1 MLPAAGLRRWSPP
14 FRLFGPI
21 RRGGGAVGVGAIRI
35 GLLGNGN
42 VARAPATGWAA
53 TGHDVVMGSHR
64 PKDGEDPGP
73 AVVGLSEAT
82 RALTGCAPHSK

>member
-1 MLPAAGLRRWSPP
+1 MLGD
-14 FRLFGPI
+14 
-21 RRGGGAVGVGAIRI
+21 
-35 GLLGNGN
+35 GN

-73 AVVGLSEAT
+73 AVAAERGDARAYGLRPPPEVT
-82 RALTGCAPHSK
+82 VRGAPIVTSC